1 MLHLDNY
8 YGGMP
13 CKAPETKPII
23 TFSDMR
29 VGLKA
34 KAVKN
39 CGIKASKGEI
49 VTVTKTD
56 GDKIYFKSR
65 TGEQNIS
72 PIEFFLYF
80 THPDG

>member
-1 MLHLDNY
+1 MLHLDSY

-13 CKAPETKPII
+13 CKAPEIKPII
-23 TFSDMR
+23 TFSDLAI
-29 VGLKA
+29 GLKA

-39 CGIKASKGEI
+39 CGIKVSKGEI
-49 VTVTKTD
+49 VTVTRKD
-56 GDKIYFKSR
+56 DNNIYFKSK
-65 TGEQNIS
+65 TGEHRLS

>member
-1 MLHLDNY
+1 MLRLDNY

-13 CKAPETKPII
+13 SKAPEVKPII
-23 TFSDMR
+23 TFSDLA

-39 CGIKASKGEI
+39 GGIRFSKGEL
-49 VTVTKTD
+49 VTVTRKD
-56 GDKIYFKSR
+56 KDKIYFKTR
-65 TGEQNIS
+65 TGEQSIS

-80 THPDG
+80 THPNG